1 MKRSIGLDIGGT
13 KCAITVGEIEGDD
26 IKIVH
31 REEFPTA
38 GLTWQ
43 QVLAEFSTRIRRTI
57 EQSDNP
63 NNRTITPRPS
73 RRASPSPRRNHR
85 RGPNGSARRTRTRPA
100 PP

>member
-13 KCAITVGEIEGDD
+13 KCAITVGEIDGDD

-43 QVLAEFSTRIRRTI
+43 QVLAEFAARI
-57 EQSDNP
+57 
-63 NNRTITPRPS
+63 
-73 RRASPSPRRNHR
+73 
-85 RGPNGSARRTRTRPA
+85 TRTLNDSIAFPA
-100 PP
+100 NKGVLGSVSDLSDWNTMMSNLLR